1 MIDLHCHILPGIDDG
16 AEDINA
22 SIAMAEKRLA
32 KELRISFVPHI
43 TTMEN
48 TAIRS
53 QRSFFCYFLQE
64 ELMHGTCP

>member
-22 SIAMAEKRLA
+22 SIAMAEKRL
-32 KELRISFVPHI
+32 RITHILCTHI

-53 QRSFFCYFLQE
+53 QRSFLSLLLYKKN
-64 ELMHGTCP
+64 